1 MSKNEIKCLLSL
13 ANSGD
18 NKNLTE
24 KLDDFLNKSE
34 SARVH
39 DIVHQKS
46 GDGLLHILARFGH
59 THCLETLLLKPR
71 VFVDQRNLEDKT
83 ALHEAAQ
90 CGQKEALKL
99 LLKSGAQVNSLKRAD
114 WTPLMLAVTKPDNL
128 GCVEL
133 LVGGGAD
140 VQLVNKDGWTAF
152 HLAVRTGDL
161 SMVEYLLQ
169 GWPGC
174 WDNVSKNG
182 RTVLHTACLA
192 GQEQVVRK
200 LLQVMDMSRVNC
212 QDSCGSTP
220 VMDAVRGDY
229 LDCVQHLLA
238 VKDLNLGVVDRMGRS
253 VVQVAAQAGALRS
266 LELLRDECG
275 SGCCSGWCF
284 KIPGVVEGRVWFRL
298 LLRLVL

>member
-1 MSKNEIKCLLSL
+1 
-13 ANSGD
+13 
-18 NKNLTE
+18 
-24 KLDDFLNKSE
+24 
-34 SARVH
+34 
-39 DIVHQKS
+39 
-46 GDGLLHILARFGH
+46 
-59 THCLETLLLKPR
+59 
-71 VFVDQRNLEDKT
+71 
-83 ALHEAAQ
+83 
-90 CGQKEALKL
+90 
-99 LLKSGAQVNSLKRAD
+99 
-114 WTPLMLAVTKPDNL
+114 MLAVTKPDNL

-174 WDNVSKNG
+174 WDTVSKNG

-238 VKDLNLGVVDRMGRS
+238 VKDLNLSVLDRYVMCCVCVVI
-253 VVQVAAQAGALRS
+253 VVFQDGK
-266 LELLRDECG
+266 ECG

-284 KIPGVVEGRVWFRL
+284 KIPGVVEGRVWVGGGERGDPAL
-298 LLRLVL
+298 CCQGGPD